1 MSMFNMNAGHNGTV
15 AEGYI
20 TENKE
25 IVKMLNIVGEH
36 FRVWGFIITKPGT
49 FGEGVLLC
57 ADQYMVSLPKRYV
70 EVFRS
75 FTPEQVDQLK
85 SGNTY
90 VYDIKAVPAAKP
102 GQKDTVSFE
111 MEPYEDYKKW
121 LDSRVTTV

>member
-15 AEGYI
+15 AKGYI

-25 IVKMLNIVGEH
+25 IVNMASIIGEQ
-36 FRVWGFIITKPGT
+36 FRVWGFIITKPGLY
-49 FGEGVLLC
+49 GEGVLLC
-57 ADQYMVSLPKRYV
+57 ADQYMVSLPKRYLD
-70 EVFRS
+70 VFRGLS
-75 FTPEQVDQLK
+75 NEQIEQLK

-90 VYDIKAVPAAKP
+90 VYDIKEVKAGKP

-121 LDSRVTTV
+121 LDSRVITV